1 MGECNLDKIEYADL
15 HGPEYP
21 EIGNAHQFRRRVASM
36 TGNDWRTEILYTGEN
51 GNVIATGYNEPKQ
64 TIEAPMT
71 NNKIIKGLLKYFE
84 ILGNIEA
91 V

>member
-1 MGECNLDKIEYADL
+1 MGECNLDKIEYTDL

-21 EIGNAHQFRRRVASM
+21 EIGHATHFRRRTISM
-36 TGNDWRTEILYTGEN
+36 VESDWRTEIPCTGEN
-51 GNVIATGYNEPKQ
+51 GNVIATGCNELKQ
-64 TIEAPMT
+64 TIEAPLT

-91 V
+91 N